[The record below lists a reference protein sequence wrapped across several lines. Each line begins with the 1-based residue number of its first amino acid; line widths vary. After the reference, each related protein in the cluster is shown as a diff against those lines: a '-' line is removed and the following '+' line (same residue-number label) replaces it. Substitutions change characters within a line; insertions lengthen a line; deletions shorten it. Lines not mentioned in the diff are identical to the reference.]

1 MRYQVSRARLS
12 TATKILKVNH
22 AGEHGAVQIYRAQML
37 VARYWMPSLMAQLQH
52 FRGDEERHREI
63 FWQAIVRRHGV
74 KCRSYWLC
82 AVGGWFLGF
91 VSALLGVRGVMACT
105 YAVES
110 VVVAH
115 LHEQLAFLKS
125 QCDDDAFE
133 TVQAILS
140 DEENHRDFGASLGQS
155 TLYAP
160 LRWLI
165 GGFTELVILWECDEA
180 GE

>member
-1 MRYQVSRARLS
+1 MKYQVSRGGLS

-37 VARYWMPSLMAQLQH
+37 VARYWMPALMLQLQS

-63 FWQAIVRRHGV
+63 FWQAIVRRSGV
-74 KCRSYWLC
+74 KCRSHWLC
-82 AVGGWFLGF
+82 AVGGWVLGF
-91 VSALLGVRGVMACT
+91 VSALFGVRGVMACT

-110 VVVAH
+110 VVVVH

-125 QCDDDAFE
+125 QSDGDAFE
-133 TVQAILS
+133 TVQAILK
-140 DEENHRDFGASLGQS
+140 DEENHRDVGVLLGRGL
-155 TLYAP
+155 LYAP

-165 GGFTELVILWECDEA
+165 SGFTELVIRV
-180 GE
+180 GMR